1 MFSQT
6 SLSGVY
12 TALITPFSPDGT
24 AVDTGALDA
33 LVEAQIAS
41 GVSGLVPCGT
51 TGESPTLS
59 DAEQRLVIQRTAQI
73 TRGRVP
79 VIAGAGSFS
88 TQKTIHS
95 CHAALEAGADGV
107 MIVMPYYNR
116 PTQAGLVEHVV
127 QVAAAVKAPI
137 VLYNIP
143 ARTGVDLGAD
153 ATETIC
159 ARSPNVVGLKDAS
172 GSVVRCQELVRRMGD
187 RLAIMSG
194 DDALTLGMMACGA
207 RGLISTT
214 SNLLP
219 KQVSEVCRLVLAG
232 DWREARRAHLALLPV
247 YEAMFLEANPGPLKF
262 ALSQAGR
269 INAAVRLPL
278 VAPTEASR
286 DKITEAMRRYQGAT

>member
-1 MFSQT
+1 MFSAT
-6 SLSGVY
+6 RLSGVY
-12 TALITPFSPDGT
+12 TALITPFSPDGSV
-24 AVDTGALDA
+24 VDTGALDA
-33 LVEAQIAS
+33 LVEGQIAS

-59 DAEQRLVIQRTAQI
+59 EAEQRVVIQRTVQM

-79 VIAGAGSFS
+79 VIAGGGSFS

-95 CHAALEAGADGV
+95 CQAALEAGADGV

-116 PTQAGLVEHVV
+116 PTQTGLIEHVV
-127 QVAAAVKAPI
+127 HVAAAVKGPI

-159 ARSPNVVGLKDAS
+159 ARAPNVVGMKDAT
-172 GSVVRCQELVRRMGD
+172 GNVLRCQELVRRLGD

-219 KQVSEVCRLVLAG
+219 DAVSNVCRLALAG
-232 DWREARRAHLALLPV
+232 NWKEARRAHLALLPV
-247 YEAMFLEANPGPLKF
+247 YEAMFIEANPGPLKF

-278 VAPTEASR
+278 VTPGEESR
-286 DKITEAMRRYQGAT
+286 GKILEAMRRYEEAT

>member
-1 MFSQT
+1 MFSE
-6 SLSGVY
+6 SRLSGVY
-12 TALITPFSPDGT
+12 TALVTPFSPDGS
-24 AVDTGALDA
+24 AVDTQALDA
-33 LVEAQIAS
+33 LVEAQIAG

-51 TGESPTLS
+51 TGESPTLTE
-59 DAEQRLVIQRTAQI
+59 AEQRLVIQRTVQV

-88 TQKTIHS
+88 TQKTIQS

-116 PTQAGLVEHVV
+116 PTQAGLIEHVV

-143 ARTGVDLGAD
+143 VRTGIDLGAD

-159 ARSPNVVGLKDAS
+159 LRAPNVVGLKDAT
-172 GSVVRCQELVRRMGD
+172 GNVLRCQELARRLGD
-187 RLAIMSG
+187 RLVVMSG
-194 DDALTLGMMACGA
+194 DDSLTIGMMACGA

-219 KQVSEVCRLVLAG
+219 KAVSEVCRLALAG
-232 DWREARRAHLALLPV
+232 DWREARRAQLALLPV
-247 YEAMFLEANPGPLKF
+247 YEAMFIEANPGPLKL

-269 INAAVRLPL
+269 MNAAVRLPL
-278 VAPTEASR
+278 VTPGEASR
-286 DKITEAMRRYQGAT
+286 DKITDAVRRYQGAT

>member
-1 MFSQT
+1 MFSEAR
-6 SLSGVY
+6 LLGVY
-12 TALITPFSPDGT
+12 TALITPFSPDGS

-33 LVEAQIAS
+33 LVEAQIAE

-59 DAEQRLVIQRTAQI
+59 EAEQRLVIQRTAQI

-88 TQKTIHS
+88 TQKTIH
-95 CHAALEAGADGV
+95 CCQAALEAGADGV

-116 PTQAGLVEHVV
+116 PTQAGLIEHVV

-172 GSVVRCQELVRRMGD
+172 GNVLRCQELVRRLGD
-187 RLAIMSG
+187 RLVIMSG
-194 DDALTLGMMACGA
+194 DDALALGMMACGA

-219 KQVSEVCRLVLAG
+219 KAVSEVCRLALAG
-232 DWREARRAHLALLPV
+232 DWREARRQHLALLPV
-247 YEAMFLEANPGPLKF
+247 YEAMFIEANPGPLKF
-262 ALSQAGR
+262 ALSKAGR

-278 VAPTEASR
+278 VTPNEESQG
-286 DKITEAMRRYQGAT
+286 KISETIRRYQGAK

>member
-1 MFSQT
+1 MFSEAR
-6 SLSGVY
+6 LLGVY
-12 TALITPFSPDGT
+12 TALITPFSPDGS

-33 LVEAQIAS
+33 LVEAQIAE

-59 DAEQRLVIQRTAQI
+59 EAEQRLVIQRTAQI

-88 TQKTIHS
+88 TQKTIH
-95 CHAALEAGADGV
+95 CCQAALEAGADGV

-116 PTQAGLVEHVV
+116 PTQAGLIEHVV

-172 GSVVRCQELVRRMGD
+172 GNVLRCQELVRRLGD
-187 RLAIMSG
+187 RLVIMSG
-194 DDALTLGMMACGA
+194 DDALALGMMACGA

-219 KQVSEVCRLVLAG
+219 KAVSEVCRLALAG
-232 DWREARRAHLALLPV
+232 DWREARRQHLALLPV
-247 YEAMFLEANPGPLKF
+247 YEAMFIEANPGPLKF
-262 ALSQAGR
+262 ALSKTGR

-278 VAPTEASR
+278 VTPNEESQG
-286 DKITEAMRRYQGAT
+286 KISETIRRYQGAK

>member
-1 MFSQT
+1 MFSEAR
-6 SLSGVY
+6 LSGVY
-12 TALITPFSPDGT
+12 TALITPFSPDGS

-33 LVEAQIAS
+33 LVESQIAG
-41 GVSGLVPCGT
+41 GVSGLIPCGT

-59 DAEQRLVIQRTAQI
+59 EAEQYLVIQRTVQVA
-73 TRGRVP
+73 RGRVP

-107 MIVMPYYNR
+107 MVVMPYYSR
-116 PTQAGLVEHVV
+116 PTQAGLIEHVV
-127 QVAAAVKAPI
+127 QVAAAVRAPI

-159 ARSPNVVGLKDAS
+159 ARSPNVVGIKDAT
-172 GSVVRCQELVRRMGD
+172 GNVLRCQELVRRLGD
-187 RLAIMSG
+187 RLVIMSG
-194 DDALTLGMMACGA
+194 DDALTVGMMACGA

-219 KQVSEVCRLVLAG
+219 RPVSEVCRLALAG
-232 DWREARRAHLALLPV
+232 DWIEARRAHLALLPV
-247 YEAMFLEANPGPLKF
+247 YETMFIEANPGPLKF
-262 ALSQAGR
+262 AISQTGR
-269 INAAVRLPL
+269 VNAAVRLPL
-278 VAPTEASR
+278 VTPGETSR
-286 DKITEAMRRYQGAT
+286 GKISEVVRRYQEAT